1 MATILPFPDR
11 FGARPKS
18 PLAARIHRWV
28 IEHLLDDRRWDW
40 TPGYGDHPE
49 PESTRGEAA

>member
-1 MATILPFPDR
+1 MGTILQFPDLMPR
-11 FGARPKS
+11 QQKS
-18 PLAARIHRWV
+18 PLSEKLHRWV

-49 PESTRGEAA
+49 PETTHDEAA

>member
-1 MATILPFPDR
+1 MATILPFPVAPR
-11 FGARPKS
+11 SKS
-18 PLAARIHRWV
+18 PLAKQLHRWV

-49 PESTRGEAA
+49 PETTHGEAA